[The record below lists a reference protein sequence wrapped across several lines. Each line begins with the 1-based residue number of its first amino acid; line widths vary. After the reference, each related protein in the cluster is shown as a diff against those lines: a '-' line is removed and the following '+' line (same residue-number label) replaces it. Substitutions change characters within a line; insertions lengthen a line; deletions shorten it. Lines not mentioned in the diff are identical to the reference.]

1 MQQSALTTVTFLIE
15 VDILASETKTEY
27 KAKQIGGHNALKVME
42 KQLQVTPYL
51 VGSAL
56 TISDI
61 TLYGY
66 THVADEGGF
75 DLSQYPAI
83 EQRIDRIQ
91 SHPKYIGM
99 E

>member
-1 MQQSALTTVTFLIE
+1 
-15 VDILASETKTEY
+15 
-27 KAKQIGGHNALKVME
+27 
-42 KQLQVTPYL
+42 LQVTPYL

-83 EQRIDRIQ
+83 EQWIDRIQ